1 MSPQQSP
8 PAAPAPVSGRTPP
21 PDGVPVGIAAAL
33 LAQLAAGPVTL
44 ENSCTGCVH
53 RDCNPERCTH
63 ARQFERL
70 VDELQT
76 LEERGLVRLWL
87 HNVYSS
93 RPNARAM
100 IRVRLTDAGRIEYS
114 GR

>member
-1 MSPQQSP
+1 MSQHSQPSTGF
-8 PAAPAPVSGRTPP
+8 PAYTSTAPVLTI
-21 PDGVPVGIAAAL
+21 DAL
-33 LAQLAAGPVTL
+33 MTRLADGPVTV
-44 ENSCTGCVH
+44 ENLCAGCEGCGCV
-53 RDCNPERCTH
+53 PERCGD

-87 HNVYSS
+87 HNVYSA

-100 IRVRLTDAGRIEYS
+100 VRVRLTDAGREEYAAAS
-114 GR
+114 